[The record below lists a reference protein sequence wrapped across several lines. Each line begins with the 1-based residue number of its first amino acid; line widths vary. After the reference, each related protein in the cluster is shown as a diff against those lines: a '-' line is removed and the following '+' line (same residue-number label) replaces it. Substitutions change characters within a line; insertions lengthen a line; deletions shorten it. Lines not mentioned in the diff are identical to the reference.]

1 MVSEANVR
9 GSSASQRRHLP
20 MQGGASSDSN
30 RQPVADNPP
39 ERRSFLP
46 TTRADM
52 EARGWTEL
60 DVLIVSG
67 DAYVDHPAFGPVLI
81 ARFLEARGYKVGFIA
96 QPNWTDPSDIAR
108 MGTPRLFVG
117 ISAGNLDSMLNKLTA
132 QRKTRG
138 EDQYSPGGETGRRPN
153 RASIVYAN
161 LARQAFKNTPVVLG
175 GIEASLRR
183 IAHFDYWSDS
193 VRRSIVLDS
202 KADLLIFGMGERP
215 VWEVARRLDAG
226 EPIERITDVRGT
238 AYPLRDKRRIQSILS
253 EPSKFTTDGKVLVLP
268 SYEEV
273 VADKLAFAR
282 MSGLFQKETN
292 PGNGRP
298 LLQVHGT
305 EAVFFNPPAL
315 PLEEADMDELYD
327 MPFVRSAHP
336 DYEQKIPAFE
346 TVKHSIVTMR
356 GCFGGCS
363 FCSITEHEGRVIQS
377 RSAESV
383 LREVRALRRMGD
395 FKGVISDLG
404 GPTANMYQMK
414 CKSAEI
420 EKSCRRLSCVH
431 PKVCSNLVT
440 DHQPLIDLMRKVRQ
454 EPGVK
459 RAFIASGVR
468 YDLAELSPEF
478 ISELAKHHT
487 GGMVSVAPEH
497 NNDDV
502 LDLMKKPAIRSYE
515 RFAEAFCAAS
525 EKAGKDQYLVPYLI
539 TGHPGSTLK
548 DTIGLALYLKERGM
562 RPRQVQDFIPTP
574 MSMAAAM
581 FYTGFDPETLAPV
594 PCARTAKEK
603 KMMKALVFY
612 WDKEHWPLAR
622 EALKAAGRSDL
633 IGRAPHCLVPPDYG
647 ATASETGRVRK
658 DRSTNG
664 AKFSRSRPESRAV
677 SQASGGPAR
686 ELRRGPAA
694 RATKP
699 HR

>member
-1 MVSEANVR
+1 MHR
-9 GSSASQRRHLP
+9 G
-20 MQGGASSDSN
+20 
-30 RQPVADNPP
+30 
-39 ERRSFLP
+39 SFLP

-52 EARGWTEL
+52 EARGWDQL

-81 ARFLEARGYKVGFIA
+81 ARFLEARGFRVGFIA

-132 QRKTRG
+132 QRKMRA
-138 EDQYSPGGETGRRPN
+138 EDQYSPGGETGKRPN

-161 LARQAFKNTPVVLG
+161 LARQAFKNTPIVLG

-215 VWEVARRLDAG
+215 VWEVAKRLAAG
-226 EPIERITDVRGT
+226 EPIDQITDVRGT
-238 AYPLRDKRRIQSILS
+238 AYPLRDKSRIQTILD
-253 EPSKFTTDGKVLVLP
+253 EPSKYTTDGRVLVLP

-273 VADKLAFAR
+273 VGDKRAFAR
-282 MSGLFQKETN
+282 MSGMFQKETN

-298 LLQVHGT
+298 MLQMHGQ
-305 EAVFFNPPAL
+305 EAVFFNSPAL
-315 PLEEADMDELYD
+315 PLEESDMDELYD
-327 MPFVRSAHP
+327 MPFVRSPHP
-336 DYEQKIPAFE
+336 DYTDKIPAFE

-414 CKSAEI
+414 CKSPEI
-420 EKSCRRLSCVH
+420 EQSCRRLSCVH

-440 DHQPLIDLMRKVRQ
+440 DHQPLIDLMRRVRQ
-454 EPGVK
+454 EAGVK
-459 RAFIASGVR
+459 KAFIASGIR

-478 ISELAKHHT
+478 ISELATHHT

-497 NNDDV
+497 NSDEV
-502 LDLMKKPAIRSYE
+502 LDRMKKPAIRSYE
-515 RFAEAFCAAS
+515 RFADAFCAAS
-525 EKAGKDQYLVPYLI
+525 EKAGKDQYLIPYLI

-548 DTIGLALYLKERGM
+548 DTVGLALYLKERGM

-581 FYTGFDPETLAPV
+581 FYSGLDPETLEPV

-622 EALKAAGRSDL
+622 EALKLAGRPDL

-647 ATASETGRVRK
+647 ATASETSK
-658 DRSTNG
+658 
-664 AKFSRSRPESRAV
+664 KPKSRSPRTKGPTQGKGERRTRSFTRPH
-677 SQASGGPAR
+677 Q
-686 ELRRGPAA
+686 
-694 RATKP
+694 
-699 HR
+699 